1 MCSAHTSMRS
11 TRVDFLSPRWNLGC
25 EVRPLA
31 RKFQLTKKSLAS
43 VGEVSQ
49 DRGEDK
55 AEDDEGEGE

>member
-1 MCSAHTSMRS
+1 MRS
-11 TRVDFLSPRWNLGC
+11 TRVDFLSPRWNLAC